1 MYTSVIGSG
10 FERPLTTSKAGVGT
24 CTVIATAFLL
34 SGTGSSYFVEDL
46 PQWMEYVKPRV
57 HQEFNLDGIDLRYGD
72 TGANDVEVRTIAQHL
87 ENIRNVINPSM
98 SELARDLGVTR
109 QALYKWVSGEFLPED
124 KKNEQY
130 ILTLSRISDEF
141 VKANVTDAKNLSK
154 IKAFNGLTI
163 LDIVKNGGDWLEAV
177 STLIDESKARKSEAD
192 QVIGRETKAKSTDS
206 WKSYVSIPSADVRD

>member
-10 FERPLTTSKAGVGT
+10 FERPSTPSRVGVGT
-24 CTVIATAFLL
+24 STVIATALLL

-57 HQEFNLDGIDLRYGD
+57 HQEFNLDGIDIYYGD
-72 TGANDVEVRTIAQHL
+72 TSANDVEVRTIAQHL

-141 VKANVTDAKNLSK
+141 VRANVADAKILSK
-154 IKAFNGLTI
+154 IKAFSGLTL
-163 LDIVKNGGDWLEAV
+163 LDIAKSDGDWLEAV

-192 QVIGRETKAKSTDS
+192 QLIGKESKAMSTDN
-206 WKSYVSIPSADVRD
+206 WKSYVSIPSSHVRD